1 MITGTT
7 KIIGI
12 VGSPIVQVKM
22 PGFLN
27 AELAKRGLD
36 IALIP
41 LDIGRNG
48 IDAFAT
54 VLRNWNN
61 LLGCIVTVPYKQAF
75 IAHIEDLSER
85 ARRLQAV
92 NVIRRNDDGT
102 FAGDMMDGRGFISAL
117 GKNGFDA
124 QGMRA
129 AVFGLGGAGSAIS
142 DALCEAGVKA
152 LAVTDLDP
160 PRLER
165 VATMLTAAAPHT
177 RVSRQIESLDNY
189 DLIINATPSGMN
201 GDTSMP
207 LPAKAMQALR
217 PETFVADVVTMPD
230 VTPFLAAAK
239 ARGCRTQGGNDMAR
253 AQTEVLGS
261 FVGAF

>member
-7 KIIGI
+7 RIIGI

-22 PGFLN
+22 PEMLN
-27 AELAKRGLD
+27 TELARRGLD
-36 IALIP
+36 IVVIP

-48 IDAFAT
+48 IDAFVM

-75 IAHIEDLSER
+75 MSHIGDLSER
-85 ARRLQAV
+85 AQRLQAV
-92 NVIRRNDDGT
+92 NVIRRNGDGT

-117 GKNGFDA
+117 GKNGFEA
-124 QGMRA
+124 HGMRA

-142 DALCEAGVKA
+142 DALCEAGVQT
-152 LAVTDLDP
+152 LAVTDIDPARLD
-160 PRLER
+160 R
-165 VATMLTAAAPHT
+165 VGTMLAAAAPRTHI
-177 RVSRQIESLDNY
+177 SRRIELLDNY
-189 DLIINATPSGMN
+189 DLIVNATPSGMN
-201 GDTSMP
+201 GDMSMP
-207 LPAKAMQALR
+207 LPAAAMQALR
-217 PETFVADVVTMPD
+217 PETFVADVVTMPA
-230 VTPFLAAAK
+230 VTPFLAAAA

>member
-22 PGFLN
+22 PGLLN

-36 IALIP
+36 IVLVP

-48 IDAFAT
+48 IDAFVT

-61 LLGCIVTVPYKQAF
+61 LLGCIVTVPYKQTF
-75 IAHIEDLSER
+75 IPHIEDLSER

-92 NVIRRNDDGT
+92 NVIRRKPDAS
-102 FAGDMMDGRGFISAL
+102 FSADMMDGRGFVAAIR
-117 GKNGFDA
+117 KNGFEPS
-124 QGMRA
+124 GVRA

-142 DALCEAGVKA
+142 DALCEAGAKS

-160 PRLER
+160 ARLDR
-165 VATMLTAAAPHT
+165 VAAMLTAAAPHT
-177 RVSRQIESLDNY
+177 RISRQIESLDNY
-189 DLIINATPSGMN
+189 DLIVNATPSGMN
-201 GDTSMP
+201 GDLSMP
-207 LPAKAMQALR
+207 LPIAAMQVLR
-217 PETFVADVVTMPD
+217 PETFVADVVTMPA

-239 ARGCRTQGGNDMAR
+239 ARGCRTQGGNDMAS